1 VAFLFKTKSNKRV
14 ICKMNIL
21 TTSASAQNLQIIPRS
36 FPASVS
42 ARLTNE
48 STNTTQTQTIAPTSS
63 NGYMTLNAAWTLKEA
78 NFYLLEVFDGVNLI
92 YRGRVFCTNQT
103 NFEKFTV
110 NNNVYTQEQA
120 GDNTFVII

>member
-48 STNTTQTQTIAPTSS
+48 STNTTQTQTIAPTSA

-78 NFYLLEVFDGVNLI
+78 NFYLLEVFSGVNLI
-92 YRGRVFCTNQT
+92 YRGRVFCTDQT

-110 NNNVYTQEQA
+110 NAGVYDQETA